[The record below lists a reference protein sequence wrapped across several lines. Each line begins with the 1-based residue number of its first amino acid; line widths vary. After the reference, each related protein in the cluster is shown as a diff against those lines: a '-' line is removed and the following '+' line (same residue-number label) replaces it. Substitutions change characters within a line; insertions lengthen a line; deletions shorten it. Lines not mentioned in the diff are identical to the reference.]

1 MTPFLYQIAKIFHGQ
16 YGDRLY
22 TCTFVFP
29 NRRAGIFFQKHLS
42 EIAGKPMFSP
52 TILTIQ
58 ELFESFSPYRPS
70 EKVESLVL
78 LHKLY
83 GEVSGSDE
91 PFDDFLYWGEMLL
104 SDFNDVD
111 KYLVDARDLFRNVHD
126 YRLLDDDMGHLSE
139 QQVKA
144 IRRFWSHFMPVEGNR
159 TKERFQKVWEVL
171 YELYTSFREALHAK
185 EQAYEGMMFREVVE
199 RGKSGTLDLPERD
212 HYVFVGL
219 NALTPSEA
227 GLMEYL
233 KKRGQADFYWDYESP
248 LVRDEKNRASSW
260 VKENLSRFPSRFPL
274 DEGAGEMK
282 LAGSTQG
289 QEALQGVSREQNHE
303 LDKGD
308 ENGQENG
315 GGEQQEQRE
324 QQEQQEQRE
333 QREIGEIGEERKKT
347 RVEAIGVPSG
357 VGQAKQVSQLLSG
370 LIQSNAIP
378 DPGEAIQTAI
388 VLPDETLLMPLLYSI
403 PPEIGKIN
411 VTMGYSL
418 SNTSIAYLIDLIA
431 QLQKSARGEE
441 GTFTF
446 YHRHVKALLAHPLI
460 SGAAKEEAES
470 LRLEMV
476 ARNLNR
482 VSRAD
487 IPPHPLFEKLFTP
500 VTGWQDIGEYLKS
513 ILTALYRSLTDEKMN
528 EERPERSVRAID
540 LEREFIVQC
549 YKAISRLDDNL
560 QGTRGVSVETYFRL
574 FKQLARGLSVAF
586 RGEPLSGLQVMGVL
600 ETRAIDFD
608 NLIILSFNEGVYP
621 ERSGASSFI
630 PYTLRQ
636 GFGLPTREQ
645 QDSTYAYHFYRMISR
660 AKRVFLLYDTRTE
673 GMQTGEVSRY
683 FYQLKYLY
691 GSHFNL
697 SERVVAYDVAASE
710 VFPVTVTKPPGVM
723 RKLNG
728 YCEGGDT
735 FLSASLINQYI
746 DCPLRFYFM
755 AVEGLSE
762 EEEVR
767 ETIEADLFG
776 SIFHRVMELIYS
788 RFKGKVIT
796 PDVLNE
802 MVKDEQRLTE
812 AIEQA
817 FARYYFKEEGNAR
830 QLVGQHYL
838 VGEVLRSYVLQTL
851 KLDREFTPFEYVGAE
866 YRFNRAYRV
875 NESLTLNVK
884 GIIDRVDRVNG
895 VYRIIDYKTGL
906 GATEFKEV
914 QQLFDASKG
923 NRPHQILQVFLYGMF
938 YLLENPGV
946 QVSPAIY
953 YLRSVYKDFDPTVRC
968 DRHPVED
975 ISVYLPEFKE
985 RLNALLE
992 GIFNPS
998 IPFTQTE
1005 NPKNCEWCAFRELCE
1020 R

>member
-1 MTPFLYQIAKIFHGQ
+1 MTPFLYKIANIFFGQ

-29 NRRAGIFFQKHLS
+29 NRRAGLFFQKYLS
-42 EIAGKPMFSP
+42 EIAGKPLFSP

-58 ELFESFSPYRPS
+58 ELFEGFSTYRPS

-78 LHKLY
+78 LHKLF

-91 PFDDFLYWGEMLL
+91 PFDEFLYWGEMLL
-104 SDFNDVD
+104 NDFNDVD
-111 KYLVDARDLFRNVHD
+111 KYLVDARDLFRNVRD
-126 YRLLDDDMGHLSE
+126 YRSLDDDMEHLSE
-139 QQVKA
+139 RQVEA
-144 IRRFWSHFMPVEGNR
+144 VRRFWSHFMPVEGNR
-159 TKERFQKVWEVL
+159 TKQRFQKIWEVL
-171 YELYTSFREALHAK
+171 FELYTSFRETLHGK
-185 EQAYEGMMFREVVE
+185 GQAYEGMMFREVVE
-199 RGKSGTLDLPERD
+199 RAQSGTLDLPESD
-212 HYVFVGL
+212 HYIFVGL

-227 GLMEYL
+227 HLMEHL
-233 KKRGQADFYWDYESP
+233 TKRGQADFYWDYESP

-274 DEGAGEMK
+274 DEGGE
-282 LAGSTQG
+282 
-289 QEALQGVSREQNHE
+289 
-303 LDKGD
+303 

-315 GGEQQEQRE
+315 GGEQREQRE
-324 QQEQQEQRE
+324 QQEQQEQQE
-333 QREIGEIGEERKKT
+333 QRETGEELRKT

-357 VGQAKQVSQLLSG
+357 VGQAKEVNRLLSG

-378 DPGEAIQTAI
+378 DPDEAIQTAI
-388 VLPDETLLMPLLYSI
+388 VLSDETLLMPLLYSI

-418 SNTSIAYLIDLIA
+418 SNASIAYLIDLIA
-431 QLQKSARGEE
+431 RLQKSAQGEE

-446 YHRHVKALLAHPLI
+446 YHGHVKALLAHPLV
-460 SGAAKEEAES
+460 SGAAKEEAEA
-470 LRLEMV
+470 LRQEMV

-482 VSRAD
+482 VSGTD
-487 IPPHPLFEKLFTP
+487 IPPHPMLEKLFTP
-500 VTGWQDIGEYLKS
+500 VMKWQDIGGYLKS
-513 ILTALYRSLTDEKMN
+513 ILTTLYQSLTDERMN
-528 EERPERSVRAID
+528 EERPEGSVRAID

-549 YKAISRLDDNL
+549 YKAISRLDDSL
-560 QGTRGVSVETYFRL
+560 QGTKGMSVETYFRL

-600 ETRAIDFD
+600 ETRAIDFE

-621 ERSGASSFI
+621 VRSGASSFI

-645 QDSTYAYHFYRMISR
+645 QDGTYAYHFYRMISR
-660 AKRVFLLYDTRTE
+660 AKRVFLLYDTRAE
-673 GMQTGEVSRY
+673 WIQTGEVSRY

-691 GSHFNL
+691 RDHFNL
-697 SERVVAYDVAASE
+697 SERVVAYDVAAPK
-710 VFPVTVTKPPGVM
+710 VLPVTVAKTPEVM

-728 YCEGGDT
+728 YREGGDAY
-735 FLSASLINQYI
+735 LSATLINNYI
-746 DCPLRFYFM
+746 DCPLRFYFT
-755 AVEGLSE
+755 AVEELSE

-796 PDVLNE
+796 PDALNE
-802 MVKDEQRLTE
+802 MMKDEQQLTE

-817 FARYYFKEEGNAR
+817 FARYYFKEEENMR
-830 QLVGQHYL
+830 PLMGQHYL

-866 YRFNRAYRV
+866 YRFNRTYRV
-875 NESLTLNVK
+875 NDSLALNVK

-895 VYRIIDYKTGL
+895 VFRIIDYKTGM

-946 QVSPAIY
+946 SASPAIY
-953 YLRSVYKDFDPTVRC
+953 YLRSVYKDFDPIVRC
-968 DRHPVED
+968 DRQPVDD

-985 RLNALLE
+985 QLDALLE
-992 GIFNPS
+992 KIFNPS

-1005 NPKNCEWCAFRELCE
+1005 NPKNCEWCAFRDLCE

>member
-1 MTPFLYQIAKIFHGQ
+1 MTPFLCKIANIFHGQ

-29 NRRAGIFFQKHLS
+29 NRRAGLFFQKYLS

-52 TILTIQ
+52 TMLTIQ

-78 LHKLY
+78 LHRLY
-83 GEVSGSDE
+83 GEISGSGE

-104 SDFNDVD
+104 NDFNDVD

-126 YRLLDDDMGHLSE
+126 YRSLDDDMGHLSE
-139 QQVKA
+139 RQVEA

-171 YELYTSFREALHAK
+171 FELYTSFREALHGK
-185 EQAYEGMMFREVVE
+185 GQAYEGMMFREVLE
-199 RGKSGTLDLPERD
+199 RAESGTLDLPERD
-212 HYVFVGL
+212 HYSFVGL

-233 KKRGQADFYWDYESP
+233 KNRGQADFYWDYESP

-260 VKENLSRFPSRFPL
+260 VKENLSRFPSRFSL
-274 DEGAGEMK
+274 DEGAWEME
-282 LAGSTQG
+282 LAGLIQS
-289 QEALQGVSREQNHE
+289 QEALQGISRGQIHG
-303 LDKGD
+303 LDKG
-308 ENGQENG
+308 EGNRRSERL
-315 GGEQQEQRE
+315 EQREQRE
-324 QQEQQEQRE
+324 QQEQQEQHE
-333 QREIGEIGEERKKT
+333 QQETWEELRKT

-357 VGQAKQVSQLLSG
+357 VGQAKQASQLLLG

-378 DPGEAIQTAI
+378 DPDEAIQTAI

-418 SNTSIAYLIDLIA
+418 SNASIAYLIDLIA

-460 SGAAKEEAES
+460 SGAAQEEAEA
-470 LRLEMV
+470 LGQAV
-476 ARNLNR
+476 IARNLNR
-482 VSRAD
+482 VGEAD

-500 VTGWQDIGEYLKS
+500 VTGWQDVGEYLKS
-513 ILTALYRSLTDEKMN
+513 ILTALFQSLTGERMS
-528 EERPERSVRAID
+528 EERPEGSVRAID

-549 YKAISRLDDNL
+549 YKAISRLDNNL
-560 QGTRGVSVETYFRL
+560 QETSGASVETYFRL

-586 RGEPLSGLQVMGVL
+586 CGEPLSGLQVMGVL
-600 ETRAIDFD
+600 ETRAIDFE

-645 QDSTYAYHFYRMISR
+645 QDGTYAYHFYRMISR

-673 GMQTGEVSRY
+673 GIQTGEVSRY

-691 GSHFNL
+691 GSHFDL
-697 SERVVAYDVAASE
+697 SERVVAYDVAAPE
-710 VFPVTVTKPPGVM
+710 VLPVTVTKTPGVM

-728 YCEGGDT
+728 YREGGDT

-762 EEEVR
+762 EKEVR

-776 SIFHRVMELIYS
+776 SIFHRVMELMYS
-788 RFKGKVIT
+788 RYKGKVIT
-796 PDVLNE
+796 PDTLNE
-802 MVKDEQRLTE
+802 MMKDEQRLTE

-830 QLVGQHYL
+830 QLEGQHYL

-875 NESLTLNVK
+875 NESLALNVK

-895 VYRIIDYKTGL
+895 VFRVIDYKTGM
-906 GATEFKEV
+906 GATEFKET

-968 DRHPVED
+968 DKHPIGD

-985 RLNALLE
+985 QLNALLE
-992 GIFNPS
+992 DIFDPS

-1005 NPKNCEWCAFRELCE
+1005 NLKNCEWCAFRELCE

>member
-1 MTPFLYQIAKIFHGQ
+1 MTPFLYKIAEIFHGQ

-29 NRRAGIFFQKHLS
+29 NRRAGLFFQKYLS
-42 EIAGKPMFSP
+42 EIAGKPLFSP

-58 ELFESFSPYRPS
+58 ELFESFSFYRPS
-70 EKVESLVL
+70 EKVELLVL
-78 LHKLY
+78 LHRLY
-83 GEVSGSDE
+83 GEISGSDE

-111 KYLVDARDLFRNVHD
+111 KYLVDARDLFRNVRD
-126 YRLLDDDMGHLSE
+126 YRSLDDDMGHLSE
-139 QQVKA
+139 RQVEA

-159 TKERFQKVWEVL
+159 TKERFQKIWEVL
-171 YELYTSFREALHAK
+171 FELYTLFREALHTK
-185 EQAYEGMMFREVVE
+185 GKAYEGMMFREVVE
-199 RGKSGTLDLPERD
+199 RTQSGTLDLSGGE
-212 HYVFVGL
+212 HYIFVGL

-248 LVRDEKNRASSW
+248 LVRDDKNRASSW
-260 VKENLSRFPSRFPL
+260 VKENLPRFPSRFPI
-274 DEGAGEMK
+274 DERAGEMK
-282 LAGSTQG
+282 LAGLFQG
-289 QEALQGVSREQNHE
+289 QEVLQGVSRGQNHG
-303 LDKGD
+303 LDKEEG
-308 ENGQENG
+308 NGQENG
-315 GGEQQEQRE
+315 WGEQQEQLKTGKELR
-324 QQEQQEQRE
+324 
-333 QREIGEIGEERKKT
+333 KT

-357 VGQAKQVSQLLSG
+357 VGQAKEVSRLLSG
-370 LIQSNAIP
+370 LIQLNAIP
-378 DPGEAIQTAI
+378 GPDEAIQTAI
-388 VLPDETLLMPLLYSI
+388 VLPDETLLIPILYSI

-418 SNTSIAYLIDLIA
+418 SNASIAYLIDLIA

-441 GTFTF
+441 GALTF
-446 YHRHVKALLAHPLI
+446 YHRHVKALLVHPLV
-460 SGAAKEEAES
+460 SGAAKEEAEA
-470 LRLEMV
+470 LRREMV

-482 VSRAD
+482 VSGTD
-487 IPPHPLFEKLFTP
+487 IPPHPLLERLFMP
-500 VTGWQDIGEYLKS
+500 VTRWQDIGEYLKS
-513 ILTALYRSLTDEKMN
+513 ILTALYQSLTDERMN
-528 EERPERSVRAID
+528 EERPEGSVRAID

-560 QGTRGVSVETYFRL
+560 QGSNGVSVDTYFRL

-600 ETRAIDFD
+600 ETRAIDFE

-660 AKRVFLLYDTRTE
+660 AKRVFLLYDMRTE
-673 GMQTGEVSRY
+673 GIQTGEVSRY

-697 SERVVAYDVAASE
+697 SERVVAYDVAAPE
-710 VFPVTVTKPPGVM
+710 VLPVTVTKTPGVM

-728 YCEGGDT
+728 YREGGGT
-735 FLSASLINQYI
+735 YLSASLINQYI
-746 DCPLRFYFM
+746 NCPLQFYFT

-788 RFKGKVIT
+788 RYKGKVVT
-796 PDVLNE
+796 LDALNE
-802 MVKDEQRLTE
+802 MRKDEQRLTG

-830 QLVGQHYL
+830 PLMGQHYL

-866 YRFNRAYRV
+866 YHFNQTYRV
-875 NESLTLNVK
+875 NESLKLNVK

-895 VYRIIDYKTGL
+895 MFRIIDYKTGM

-953 YLRSVYKDFDPTVRC
+953 YLRSVYKDFDPIVRC
-968 DRHPVED
+968 DKQPVDD

-985 RLNALLE
+985 QLDALLE
-992 GIFNPS
+992 KIFNPS

>member
-1 MTPFLYQIAKIFHGQ
+1 M
-16 YGDRLY
+16 
-22 TCTFVFP
+22 
-29 NRRAGIFFQKHLS
+29 
-42 EIAGKPMFSP
+42 AGKPLFSP
-52 TILTIQ
+52 TMLTIQ
-58 ELFESFSPYRPS
+58 ELFESFSLYRPS

-83 GEVSGSDE
+83 GEISGSDE

-104 SDFNDVD
+104 NDFNDVD

-126 YRLLDDDMGHLSE
+126 YRSLDDDMGHLSE
-139 QQVKA
+139 RQVEA

-159 TKERFQKVWEVL
+159 TKQRFQKIWEVL
-171 YELYTSFREALHAK
+171 FELYTSFHEALHGK
-185 EQAYEGMMFREVVE
+185 GQAYEGMMFREVVE
-199 RGKSGTLDLPERD
+199 RAKSGTLELSESD
-212 HYVFVGL
+212 HYIFVGL

-227 GLMEYL
+227 HLMEYL
-233 KKRGQADFYWDYESP
+233 KKRGLADFYWDYESP
-248 LVRDEKNRASSW
+248 LVRDEKNRASGW
-260 VKENLSRFPSRFPL
+260 VRENLSRFPSRFPL
-274 DEGAGEMK
+274 DEGSGEMK
-282 LAGSTQG
+282 LAGLVQG
-289 QEALQGVSREQNHE
+289 QEVLQGVSRGQDHG
-303 LDKGD
+303 LDQG
-308 ENGQENG
+308 EGNGQEKG
-315 GGEQQEQRE
+315 LGEQRE
-324 QQEQQEQRE
+324 QPGR
-333 QREIGEIGEERKKT
+333 GEEREKT
-347 RVEAIGVPSG
+347 WVEAIGVPSG

-370 LIQSNAIP
+370 LIQSKAIP
-378 DPGEAIQTAI
+378 DPNEAIQTAI
-388 VLPDETLLMPLLYSI
+388 VLPDENLLMPLLYSI

-418 SNTSIAYLIDLIA
+418 SNASIAYLIDLIA
-431 QLQKSARGEE
+431 RLQKSVRGEE
-441 GTFTF
+441 ETFTF
-446 YHRHVKALLAHPLI
+446 YHRHVKSLLAHPLV
-460 SGAAKEEAES
+460 SGAAKEETEM
-470 LRLEMV
+470 LRQAMV
-476 ARNLNR
+476 TRNLNR
-482 VSRAD
+482 VGVSD
-487 IPPHPLFEKLFTP
+487 IPPHPLLEQLFTP
-500 VTGWQDIGEYLKS
+500 VTRWQNVGEYLKS
-513 ILTALYRSLTDEKMN
+513 ILTTLYRSLTDEKMSD
-528 EERPERSVRAID
+528 ERPEGSVRAID

-560 QGTRGVSVETYFRL
+560 QGTMGVSVETYFRL
-574 FKQLARGLSVAF
+574 FKQLACGLSIAF

-600 ETRAIDFD
+600 ETRAIDFE

-621 ERSGASSFI
+621 MRSGASSFI

-660 AKRVFLLYDTRTE
+660 AKRVFLLYDTRAE
-673 GMQTGEVSRY
+673 GIQTGEVSRY

-691 GSHFNL
+691 GSHFDL
-697 SERVVAYDVAASE
+697 SERVVAYDVAAPEILPVVVNKTPE
-710 VFPVTVTKPPGVM
+710 VI
-723 RKLNG
+723 RRLNG
-728 YCEGGDT
+728 YREGGNA
-735 FLSASLINQYI
+735 FLSASLINRYI
-746 DCPLRFYFM
+746 DCPLQFYFT

-767 ETIEADLFG
+767 ETIESDLFG

-788 RFKGKVIT
+788 RYKGKVIT
-796 PDVLNE
+796 PDALNE
-802 MVKDEQRLTE
+802 IAKDEQRLTE

-817 FARYYFKEEGNAR
+817 FARYYFKEEGSV
-830 QLVGQHYL
+830 QPLVGQHYL

-866 YRFNRAYRV
+866 YRFNQTYRV
-875 NESLTLNVK
+875 NESLTLNIK

-895 VYRIIDYKTGL
+895 VFRIIDYKTGR

-946 QVSPAIY
+946 SVSPAIY

-968 DRHPVED
+968 NKQPIED
-975 ISVYLPEFKE
+975 ISAYLPEFKE
-985 RLNALLE
+985 HLDTLLE
-992 GIFNPS
+992 EIFNPS

-1005 NPKNCEWCAFRELCE
+1005 NLKNCEWCALRELCE

>member
-42 EIAGKPMFSP
+42 EIAGKPLFSP

-83 GEVSGSDE
+83 GELSGSDE

-126 YRLLDDDMGHLSE
+126 YRLLDDDMGHLSGK
-139 QQVKA
+139 QVEA
-144 IRRFWSHFMPVEGNR
+144 IRRFWSHFMPGEGNR

-260 VKENLSRFPSRFPL
+260 VKENLFRFPSRFSL
-274 DEGAGEMK
+274 DEG
-282 LAGSTQG
+282 
-289 QEALQGVSREQNHE
+289 
-303 LDKGD
+303 GD
-308 ENGQENG
+308 ENGQENAR
-315 GGEQQEQRE
+315 GEQQEQWER
-324 QQEQQEQRE
+324 
-333 QREIGEIGEERKKT
+333 GEELKKT

-418 SNTSIAYLIDLIA
+418 SNASIAYLIDLIA

-441 GTFTF
+441 GAFTF

-460 SGAAKEEAES
+460 SGAAKEEGEA
-470 LRLEMV
+470 LRREMV

-482 VSRAD
+482 VSGSD
-487 IPPHPLFEKLFTP
+487 IPPHPLLGQLFTP
-500 VTGWQDIGEYLKS
+500 VTWWQDVGEYLKS
-513 ILTALYRSLTDEKMN
+513 ILTALYQSLTGERMN
-528 EERPERSVRAID
+528 EERPEGSVRAID

-600 ETRAIDFD
+600 ETRAIDFE
-608 NLIILSFNEGVYP
+608 NLIVLSFNEGVYP
-621 ERSGASSFI
+621 VRGVASSFI

-645 QDSTYAYHFYRMISR
+645 QDSTYAYNFYRMISR

-691 GSHFNL
+691 GDHFYL
-697 SERVVAYDVAASE
+697 SERVVAHDVAAPQIL
-710 VFPVTVTKPPGVM
+710 PVTVAKTPGVM
-723 RKLNG
+723 CKLNG
-728 YCEGGDT
+728 YREGGNA

-746 DCPLRFYFM
+746 NCPLQFYFM
-755 AVEGLSE
+755 AVERLSE

-788 RFKGKVIT
+788 RYKGKVIT
-796 PDVLNE
+796 PDALNE
-802 MVKDEQRLTE
+802 MMKDEQRLTE

-830 QLVGQHYL
+830 QLEGQHYL

-895 VYRIIDYKTGL
+895 VFRVIDYKTGM
-906 GATEFKEV
+906 GATEFKEI

-968 DRHPVED
+968 DKHPIGD

-985 RLNALLE
+985 RLDALLE

-1005 NPKNCEWCAFRELCE
+1005 NLKNCEWCAFRELCE

>member
-42 EIAGKPMFSP
+42 EIAGKPLFSP

-83 GEVSGSDE
+83 GELSGSDE

-126 YRLLDDDMGHLSE
+126 YRLLDDDMGHLSGK
-139 QQVKA
+139 QVEA

-260 VKENLSRFPSRFPL
+260 VKENLFRFPSRFSL
-274 DEGAGEMK
+274 DEG
-282 LAGSTQG
+282 
-289 QEALQGVSREQNHE
+289 
-303 LDKGD
+303 GD
-308 ENGQENG
+308 ENGQENAR
-315 GGEQQEQRE
+315 GEQQEQWER
-324 QQEQQEQRE
+324 
-333 QREIGEIGEERKKT
+333 GEELKKT

-418 SNTSIAYLIDLIA
+418 SNASIAYLIDLIA

-441 GTFTF
+441 GAFTF

-460 SGAAKEEAES
+460 SGAAKEEGEA
-470 LRLEMV
+470 LRREMV

-482 VSRAD
+482 VSGSD
-487 IPPHPLFEKLFTP
+487 IPPHPLLGQLFTP
-500 VTGWQDIGEYLKS
+500 VTWWQDVGEYLKS
-513 ILTALYRSLTDEKMN
+513 ILTALYQSLTGERMN
-528 EERPERSVRAID
+528 EERPEGSVRAID

-600 ETRAIDFD
+600 ETRAIDFE
-608 NLIILSFNEGVYP
+608 NLIVLSFNEGVYP
-621 ERSGASSFI
+621 VRGVASSFI

-645 QDSTYAYHFYRMISR
+645 QDSTYAYNFYRMISR

-691 GSHFNL
+691 GDHFYL
-697 SERVVAYDVAASE
+697 SERVVAHDVAAPQIL
-710 VFPVTVTKPPGVM
+710 PVTVAKTPGVM
-723 RKLNG
+723 CKLNG
-728 YCEGGDT
+728 YREGGNA

-746 DCPLRFYFM
+746 NCPLQFYFM
-755 AVEGLSE
+755 AVERLSE

-788 RFKGKVIT
+788 RYKGKVIT
-796 PDVLNE
+796 PDALNE
-802 MVKDEQRLTE
+802 MMKDEQRLTE

-830 QLVGQHYL
+830 QLEGQHYL

-895 VYRIIDYKTGL
+895 VFRVIDYKTGM
-906 GATEFKEV
+906 GATEFKEI

-968 DRHPVED
+968 DKHPIGD

-985 RLNALLE
+985 RLDALLE

-1005 NPKNCEWCAFRELCE
+1005 NLKNCEWCAFRELCE

>member
-1 MTPFLYQIAKIFHGQ
+1 
-16 YGDRLY
+16 
-22 TCTFVFP
+22 
-29 NRRAGIFFQKHLS
+29 
-42 EIAGKPMFSP
+42 
-52 TILTIQ
+52 
-58 ELFESFSPYRPS
+58 
-70 EKVESLVL
+70 
-78 LHKLY
+78 
-83 GEVSGSDE
+83 
-91 PFDDFLYWGEMLL
+91 
-104 SDFNDVD
+104 
-111 KYLVDARDLFRNVHD
+111 
-126 YRLLDDDMGHLSE
+126 
-139 QQVKA
+139 
-144 IRRFWSHFMPVEGNR
+144 
-159 TKERFQKVWEVL
+159 
-171 YELYTSFREALHAK
+171 
-185 EQAYEGMMFREVVE
+185 MFREVVE

-260 VKENLSRFPSRFPL
+260 VKENLFRFPSRFSL
-274 DEGAGEMK
+274 DEG
-282 LAGSTQG
+282 
-289 QEALQGVSREQNHE
+289 
-303 LDKGD
+303 GD
-308 ENGQENG
+308 ENGQENAR
-315 GGEQQEQRE
+315 GEQQEQWER
-324 QQEQQEQRE
+324 
-333 QREIGEIGEERKKT
+333 GEELKKT

-418 SNTSIAYLIDLIA
+418 SNASIAYLIDLIA

-441 GTFTF
+441 GAFTF

-460 SGAAKEEAES
+460 SGAAKEEGEA
-470 LRLEMV
+470 LRREMV

-482 VSRAD
+482 VSGSD
-487 IPPHPLFEKLFTP
+487 IPPHPLLGQLFTP
-500 VTGWQDIGEYLKS
+500 VTWWQDVGEYLKS
-513 ILTALYRSLTDEKMN
+513 ILTALYQSLTGERMN
-528 EERPERSVRAID
+528 EERPEGSVRAID

-600 ETRAIDFD
+600 ETRAIDFE
-608 NLIILSFNEGVYP
+608 NLIVLSFNEGVYP
-621 ERSGASSFI
+621 VRGVASSFI

-645 QDSTYAYHFYRMISR
+645 QDSTYAYNFYRMISR

-691 GSHFNL
+691 GDHFYL
-697 SERVVAYDVAASE
+697 SERVVAHDVAAPQIL
-710 VFPVTVTKPPGVM
+710 PVTVAKTPGVM
-723 RKLNG
+723 CKLNG
-728 YCEGGDT
+728 YREGGNA

-746 DCPLRFYFM
+746 NCPLQFYFM
-755 AVEGLSE
+755 AVERLSE

-788 RFKGKVIT
+788 RYKGKVIT
-796 PDVLNE
+796 PDALNE
-802 MVKDEQRLTE
+802 MMKDEQRLTE

-830 QLVGQHYL
+830 QLEGQHYL

-895 VYRIIDYKTGL
+895 VFRVIDYKTGM
-906 GATEFKEV
+906 GATEFKEI

-968 DRHPVED
+968 DKHPIGD

-985 RLNALLE
+985 RLDALLE

-1005 NPKNCEWCAFRELCE
+1005 NLKNCEWCAFRELCE